1 MRGMQE
7 EHAGVRIAHQRKLAG
22 LTQRGLA
29 ARIPYSYS
37 LLRQVEEGR
46 KNASPDLVS
55 AVARVLRID
64 VTVLTGQPYVT
75 ELQQDRLAA
84 LIRPI
89 REALDLYDLYDW
101 HEAYELDHVHVHDHY
116 HDPGRADDRVPRT
129 PQSPQQPQTS
139 QVSQAPQLPQESRTL
154 PAPHAP
160 QRRSRTPAELAAQAD
175 ELCRMVRA
183 TQLSKAAH
191 ALPAFIAEAA
201 AAAHHGGTTGLWQT
215 LGSAYRTA
223 HDIATKLGFY
233 DLATIA
239 LDRLG
244 WAAERGSDPLM
255 AAVRQYMRALAY
267 FREGEHT
274 IGLRL
279 IDAGYRALSCTDSAE
294 QEARAALVVRGQ
306 LHLGA
311 SVIAARAHD
320 ANAVDSH
327 LREAASYA
335 ERTGEAER
343 VYWLSFGPANV
354 AVHEVSAQVEMRRYG
369 KALEKSRGVRLPHGW
384 PMSRRA
390 HFYVDRARAEMET
403 GRGDAALE
411 SLVTARKL
419 APEQTRYHPGAR
431 ETINGLVAQRRRT
444 PDSLDNMAAWLSL

>member
-1 MRGMQE
+1 MRGLKE

-29 ARIPYSYS
+29 AQIPYSYS

-46 KNASPDLVS
+46 KNASPDLIS
-55 AVARVLRID
+55 AVARLLRID

-89 REALDLYDLYDW
+89 RESLDLYDLEDAFV
-101 HEAYELDHVHVHDHY
+101 HPPGAEGNGGGDGDGGGGNEIRPFELAA
-116 HDPGRADDRVPRT
+116 RADD
-129 PQSPQQPQTS
+129 
-139 QVSQAPQLPQESRTL
+139 
-154 PAPHAP
+154 
-160 QRRSRTPAELAAQAD
+160 
-175 ELCRMVRA
+175 LCRMVRA
-183 TQLSKAAH
+183 TQLSKAGN
-191 ALPAFIAEAA
+191 ALPAFIAEVTSASHRA
-201 AAAHHGGTTGLWQT
+201 PSTVLWQT

-244 WAAERGSDPLM
+244 WAAERGSDPRL
-255 AAVRQYMRALAY
+255 AAVRQYMRALTY

-274 IGLRL
+274 VGLRL
-279 IDAGYRALSCTDSAE
+279 IEAGHRALSETDSAE
-294 QEARAALVVRGQ
+294 REARETLVVRGQ

-320 ANAVDSH
+320 ANAVEGH
-327 LREAASYA
+327 LREAAAYA
-335 ERTGEAER
+335 ERTGEASR
-343 VYWLSFGPANV
+343 VHWLSFGPANV
-354 AVHEVSAQVEMRRYG
+354 TVHEVSAQVEMRRYG
-369 KALEKSRGVRLPHGW
+369 KALEKSRQVRLPHGW

-403 GRGDAALE
+403 GRCEAALE
-411 SLVTARKL
+411 SVMTARKL

-444 PDSLDNMAAWLSL
+444 PDSLDNMAAWLGL

>member
-101 HEAYELDHVHVHDHY
+101 HEAYELDQVHVHVHD
-116 HDPGRADDRVPRT
+116 PGRAGDRVPEASQAAPT
-129 PQSPQQPQTS
+129 P
-139 QVSQAPQLPQESRTL
+139 QAPQ
-154 PAPHAP
+154 
-160 QRRSRTPAELAAQAD
+160 RSPRTPAELAAQAD

-191 ALPAFIAEAA
+191 ALPAFIAEAT
-201 AAAHHGGTTGLWQT
+201 AAAHRGGTTGLWQT

-255 AAVRQYMRALAY
+255 AAVRQYMRALTY

-279 IDAGYRALSCTDSAE
+279 IDAGHRALSCTDSAE
-294 QEARAALVVRGQ
+294 REARAALVVRGQ

-320 ANAVDSH
+320 ADAVDSH
-327 LREAASYA
+327 LREAAAYA

-369 KALEKSRGVRLPHGW
+369 MALEKSRGVRLPHGW

-403 GRGDAALE
+403 GRCDAALE
-411 SLVTARKL
+411 SVVTARKL

>member
-1 MRGMQE
+1 MRGLQE
-7 EHAGVRIAHQRKLAG
+7 EHAGIRIAHQRKLAG

-29 ARIPYSYS
+29 AKIPYSYS

-75 ELQQDRLAA
+75 QLQQDRLAA

-89 REALDLYDLYDW
+89 RESLDLYDLWDVYGRSLYD
-101 HEAYELDHVHVHDHY
+101 AYQASDDSITTAA
-116 HDPGRADDRVPRT
+116 PGVAT
-129 PQSPQQPQTS
+129 
-139 QVSQAPQLPQESRTL
+139 APV
-154 PAPHAP
+154 
-160 QRRSRTPAELAAQAD
+160 RTPAELATEAD

-191 ALPAFIAEAA
+191 ALPRFIVEVT
-201 AAAHHGGTTGLWQT
+201 AAAHSNPSTALWQT

-223 HDIATKLGFY
+223 HDVATKLGFY

-244 WAAERGSDPLM
+244 WAAERGSDPLL
-255 AAVRQYMRALAY
+255 AAVRQYMRALTY

-279 IDAGYRALSCTDSAE
+279 IEAGHRTLSRVDAAE
-294 QEARAALVVRGQ
+294 REAHATLAVQGQ

-320 ANAVDSH
+320 ADAVETH
-327 LREAASYA
+327 LGEAASYA
-335 ERTGEAER
+335 DRTGE
-343 VYWLSFGPANV
+343 VGQVHWLSFGPANV
-354 AVHEVSAQVEMRRYG
+354 AVHEVSVQVELRRYG
-369 KALEKSRGVRLPHGW
+369 KALEKSRTVRLPNGW
-384 PMSRRA
+384 PLSRRA

-403 GRGDAALE
+403 GRCDAALE
-411 SLVTARKL
+411 SVVTARKL

-444 PDSLDNMAAWLSL
+444 PDSLDNMAAWFRL

>member
-1 MRGMQE
+1 MRGLQE

-29 ARIPYSYS
+29 ARLPYSYS

-89 REALDLYDLYDW
+89 RESLDLYDL
-101 HEAYELDHVHVHDHY
+101 
-116 HDPGRADDRVPRT
+116 HDPHEPHRGHAGPYGGQEGPHDPHDGPRG
-129 PQSPQQPQTS
+129 
-139 QVSQAPQLPQESRTL
+139 A
-154 PAPHAP
+154 
-160 QRRSRTPAELAAQAD
+160 RTPAELAAQAD
-175 ELCRMVRA
+175 DLCRMVRA

-191 ALPAFIAEAA
+191 ALPSLIAEVTVAVHRSPSTA
-201 AAAHHGGTTGLWQT
+201 LWQT

-244 WAAERGSDPLM
+244 WAAERGSDPLL
-255 AAVRQYMRALAY
+255 AAVRQYMRALTY

-279 IDAGYRALSCTDSAE
+279 IDAGHRALSRVDSADR
-294 QEARAALVVRGQ
+294 EARETLVVQGQ

-320 ANAVDSH
+320 ADAVESH
-327 LREAASYA
+327 LRDAASYA

-369 KALEKSRGVRLPHGW
+369 KALEKSRSVRLPNGW

-403 GRGDAALE
+403 GRCDAALE
-411 SLVTARKL
+411 SVVTARKL

-444 PDSLDNMAAWLSL
+444 PDTLDNMAAWLCR

>member
-1 MRGMQE
+1 MRGQQE

-46 KNASPDLVS
+46 KNASPDLIS

-64 VTVLTGQPYVT
+64 VTALTGQPYVT
-75 ELQQDRLAA
+75 ELQQDKLAA

-89 REALDLYDLYDW
+89 REALDLYDLDD
-101 HEAYELDHVHVHDHY
+101 LDGEY
-116 HDPGRADDRVPRT
+116 TPPAGRAAGQR
-129 PQSPQQPQTS
+129 SPGGPVAGHDSGTT
-139 QVSQAPQLPQESRTL
+139 AP
-154 PAPHAP
+154 
-160 QRRSRTPAELAAQAD
+160 RTPAELAVQAD
-175 ELCRMVRA
+175 DLCRMVRA

-191 ALPAFIAEAA
+191 ALPAFIAEVT
-201 AAAHHGGTTGLWQT
+201 AAAHSRPSTQLWQT

-244 WAAERGSDPLM
+244 WAAERGSDPQL
-255 AAVRQYMRALAY
+255 AAVRQYMRALTY

-279 IDAGYRALSCTDSAE
+279 IDAGHRALQRADRAE
-294 QEARAALVVRGQ
+294 REARAALAVRGQ

-311 SVIAARAHD
+311 GVIAARAHD
-320 ANAVDSH
+320 ADAVRTH
-327 LREAASYA
+327 LREAAAVA
-335 ERTGEAER
+335 ERTGEAGR
-343 VYWLSFGPANV
+343 VHWLSFGPANV
-354 AVHEVSAQVEMRRYG
+354 AVHEVSAQVELRRYG
-369 KALEKSRGVRLPHGW
+369 AALDKAHQVRLPHGW

-403 GRGDAALE
+403 GRCDAALE
-411 SLVTARKL
+411 SVMTARKL

-444 PDSLDNMAAWLSL
+444 PDTLDSLAAWLGL

>member
-1 MRGMQE
+1 MRGLKE

-29 ARIPYSYS
+29 ARLPYSYS

-55 AVARVLRID
+55 AVARELRID

-89 REALDLYDLYDW
+89 REALDLYDLYDVSDLS
-101 HEAYELDHVHVHDHY
+101 HASDGRHASDRHDVSGRCAVSVP
-116 HDPGRADDRVPRT
+116 HDAGGTRAQHD
-129 PQSPQQPQTS
+129 
-139 QVSQAPQLPQESRTL
+139 A
-154 PAPHAP
+154 
-160 QRRSRTPAELAAQAD
+160 RTPAELAAQAD

-191 ALPAFIAEAA
+191 ALPAFIAEVT
-201 AAAHHGGTTGLWQT
+201 AAAHRSRTTALWQT

-244 WAAERGSDPLM
+244 WAAERGSDPLL
-255 AAVRQYMRALAY
+255 AAVRQYMRALTY

-279 IDAGYRALSCTDSAE
+279 IDAGHRVLSRVDSAE
-294 QEARAALVVRGQ
+294 QEARDTLVVRGQ

-320 ANAVDSH
+320 ADAVGSH

-335 ERTGEAER
+335 RRTGEAER

-369 KALEKSRGVRLPHGW
+369 KALEKSRDVHLPHGW

-403 GRGDAALE
+403 GHSDAALG
-411 SLVTARKL
+411 SVVTARKL

-431 ETINGLVAQRRRT
+431 ETISGLVAQRRRT
-444 PDSLDNMAAWLSL
+444 PDSLDNMAAWLCL

>member
-1 MRGMQE
+1 MRGQHE

-29 ARIPYSYS
+29 ARLPYSYS

-89 REALDLYDLYDW
+89 REALDLYDLHDVNDLTDA
-101 HEAYELDHVHVHDHY
+101 HELR
-116 HDPGRADDRVPRT
+116 G
-129 PQSPQQPQTS
+129 TS
-139 QVSQAPQLPQESRTL
+139 GQGQGAGVLP
-154 PAPHAP
+154 
-160 QRRSRTPAELAAQAD
+160 PAELAARAD
-175 ELCRMVRA
+175 DLCRMVRA

-191 ALPAFIAEAA
+191 ALPPFIAEAT
-201 AAAHHGGTTGLWQT
+201 AAAHRERSTARWQT

-239 LDRLG
+239 LDRVG
-244 WAAERGSDPLM
+244 WAAERASDPLL
-255 AAVRQYMRALAY
+255 AAVRQYMRALSY

-279 IDAGYRALSCTDSAE
+279 IEAGHRVLSGTGGAGSAAPDARDT
-294 QEARAALVVRGQ
+294 LVVRGQ

-320 ANAVDSH
+320 GDAVERH

-335 ERTGEAER
+335 ERTGEAGR
-343 VYWLSFGPANV
+343 VHWLSFGPANV
-354 AVHEVSAQVEMRRYG
+354 AVHEVSAQVELRRYG
-369 KALEKSRGVRLPHGW
+369 KALEKSRDVRLPNGW

-403 GRGDAALE
+403 GHCDAALE
-411 SLVTARKL
+411 SVVTARRL

-444 PDSLDNMAAWLSL
+444 PDSLDNMAAWLCL

>member
-1 MRGMQE
+1 MRGLKE

-29 ARIPYSYS
+29 AQIPYSYS

-46 KNASPDLVS
+46 KNASPDLIS
-55 AVARVLRID
+55 AVARLLRID

-89 REALDLYDLYDW
+89 RESLDLYDLEDGTP
-101 HEAYELDHVHVHDHY
+101 V
-116 HDPGRADDRVPRT
+116 PADDG
-129 PQSPQQPQTS
+129 
-139 QVSQAPQLPQESRTL
+139 
-154 PAPHAP
+154 
-160 QRRSRTPAELAAQAD
+160 RREEDRAAELAARAD
-175 ELCRMVRA
+175 DLCRMVRA
-183 TQLSKAAH
+183 TQLSKAAQ
-191 ALPAFIAEAA
+191 ALPLFIAEVT
-201 AAAHHGGTTGLWQT
+201 AAAHRAPSTALWQT

-244 WAAERGSDPLM
+244 WAAERGSDPRL
-255 AAVRQYMRALAY
+255 AAVRQYMRALTY

-279 IDAGYRALSCTDSAE
+279 IDAGHQALSRADGAE
-294 QEARAALVVRGQ
+294 REARNTLAVCGQ

-320 ANAVDSH
+320 ADAVEGH
-327 LREAASYA
+327 LRQAASYA
-335 ERTGEAER
+335 ERTGEAGR
-343 VYWLSFGPANV
+343 VHWLSFGPANV

-369 KALEKSRGVRLPHGW
+369 KALDQSRRVRLPHGW

-403 GRGDAALE
+403 GRCDAALE
-411 SLVTARKL
+411 SVMTARKL

-444 PDSLDNMAAWLSL
+444 PDTLDNMAAWLGL

>member
-1 MRGMQE
+1 MRGLQE

-29 ARIPYSYS
+29 AKIPYSYS

-89 REALDLYDLYDW
+89 RESLDLYDL
-101 HEAYELDHVHVHDHY
+101 
-116 HDPGRADDRVPRT
+116 HDPDEPHGPHEGTHGPHEGTRG
-129 PQSPQQPQTS
+129 
-139 QVSQAPQLPQESRTL
+139 
-154 PAPHAP
+154 PHAGTHETT
-160 QRRSRTPAELAAQAD
+160 TPAELTAQAD

-191 ALPAFIAEAA
+191 ALPSLIAEVTAA
-201 AAAHHGGTTGLWQT
+201 VHRNPSTALWQT

-244 WAAERGSDPLM
+244 WAAERGSDPLL
-255 AAVRQYMRALAY
+255 AAVRQYMRALTY

-279 IDAGYRALSCTDSAE
+279 IDAGHRALSRTDSAE
-294 QEARAALVVRGQ
+294 REARETLVVRGQ

-320 ANAVDSH
+320 ADAVESH
-327 LREAASYA
+327 LRYAASYA

-369 KALEKSRGVRLPHGW
+369 KALEKSRSVRLPNGW

-403 GRGDAALE
+403 GRCDAALE
-411 SLVTARKL
+411 SVVTARKL

-444 PDSLDNMAAWLSL
+444 PDSLDNMAAWLCR